1 MARTRSARNHSPAAV
16 LDPPVEPTVVDPAP
30 PTATSP
36 SPPLA
41 SLSSPRRKKRP
52 VEPKAERIGAR
63 KKVRLS
69 AIEVGGDRDRDEAG
83 SEAVQRRRGGQAAQ
97 DGQDDEAERLSR
109 VGRKVTLGDGQQD
122 YTMTCPLPW
131 RDSKTREFHFDDYP
145 DFRPN
150 MSPEEII
157 RQGSFDGGFFRPV
170 KSQKSGREL
179 HEDWSDFPKVAS
191 QWYDGLDVSLYL
203 TRPDPGDTSVN
214 KWQPRMG
221 QPFEAWE
228 KNGWLRPEHD
238 ARGWFS
244 WYYRFYLGRRC
255 DDDARQV
262 QRWAGVA
269 GNSGRFKRML
279 LGKYRDRGVHF
290 VEPDEELV
298 SPGIRQTL
306 NHWCAS
312 FPPTHALSLG
322 LDAQADLPVLARWA
336 YDPTTA
342 HLNRFREEKGD
353 RVANDDADE

>member
-1 MARTRSARNHSPAAV
+1 MARTRSARIHSPASV
-16 LDPPVEPTVVDPAP
+16 LDPPPATATEPTAADPAP
-30 PTATSP
+30 PSATSP
-36 SPPLA
+36 SPPPAPL
-41 SLSSPRRKKRP
+41 PTPKRKKRP
-52 VEPKAERIGAR
+52 VEPKAERIGTR
-63 KKVRLS
+63 KKLRLS
-69 AIEVGGDRDRDEAG
+69 AIEVGGDRDRGEVG
-83 SEAVQRRRGGQAAQ
+83 SEAVQQRGGGRAAQ

-109 VGRKVTLGDGQQD
+109 VGKKVTLGDGQQD
-122 YTMTCPLPW
+122 YTITCPLPW

-170 KSQKSGREL
+170 KSQKFGREL
-179 HEDWSDFPKVAS
+179 HEDWSDFPKE
-191 QWYDGLDVSLYL
+191 WYDGLDVSLYL

-214 KWQPRMG
+214 KWQARMG
-221 QPFEAWE
+221 QPFEVWE
-228 KNGWLRPEHD
+228 KNGWIRPEHD

-306 NHWCAS
+306 NHW
-312 FPPTHALSLG
+312 
-322 LDAQADLPVLARWA
+322 A